1 MVYELC
7 ATIGLVYEHTVY
19 AQIRLGLP
27 LVVNAQ
33 GSFPR
38 SHKGGKGHMEVTVK
52 RGGIW
57 PIASPIDG
65 RSAKLS
71 SWPGSW

>member
-33 GSFPR
+33 GAFPR

-52 RGGIW
+52 
-57 PIASPIDG
+57 
-65 RSAKLS
+65 SAGAFGQLLRRLMAGL
-71 SWPGSW
+71 PN